1 MICVCLDFKNCTCY
15 RESDIDKNVF
25 KSICVAFSF
34 LQHGSDSEND
44 LWDDTALI
52 KAYDNAISLVKVR
65 FITYWHRL
73 LNCMW
78 FWPI

>member
-1 MICVCLDFKNCTCY
+1 MCTGVKGVCVTF
-15 RESDIDKNVF
+15 
-25 KSICVAFSF
+25 F

-65 FITYWHRL
+65 FITYRHSHL
-73 LNCMW
+73 IGM
-78 FWPI
+78 